1 MRALSPSSPHSAY
14 PSPQAAEKSHERD
27 STHTAAP
34 VRAAARPRLPHGPRR
49 LRRTRL
55 RLVQQGTGVR
65 RQADQRHP
73 DHLRDEDTRRQA
85 RRPDRPQ
92 PDPMGHRPVR
102 RPARPYR
109 RGRGRHQ
116 AGGEGSAEEVS
127 GTAMQGIGEHVS
139 GGVVRRGQMGVQGLL
154 VPEAAQAL
162 LAGEDPV
169 EHVPGAVG
177 FHDRMAVHQPQHAGR
192 RERHGINVAGERHP
206 GLRFVVRTGEPVPAH
221 RAGRA
226 RRSRR
231 DQPDRAE
238 RAHRV
243 EHRPGRRGPSAR
255 PHRLDTA
262 RRAARLLVREHRAHV
277 LLPLVRRQSGPA
289 VMDAGRRHHVLPVG
303 LHPYAG

>member
-1 MRALSPSSPHSAY
+1 MKGIRRIRQKIPEGRLGDLIGPSQIQWVIDQYGDPPAHTGVVAVGTKKAAKDLLRKSPELQCRALENTYQEESSDEGKWEYKDS
-14 PSPQAAEKSHERD
+14 SCRKQRKLSWLEKTLWNMYQVQSD
-27 STHTAAP
+27 STIEWLSTSRNTLVAA
-34 VRAAARPRLPHGPRR
+34 
-49 LRRTRL
+49 
-55 RLVQQGTGVR
+55 
-65 RQADQRHP
+65 D
-73 DHLRDEDTRRQA
+73 DT
-85 RRPDRPQ
+85 
-92 PDPMGHRPVR
+92 V
-102 RPARPYR
+102 
-109 RGRGRHQ
+109 
-116 AGGEGSAEEVS
+116 
-127 GTAMQGIGEHVS
+127 
-139 GGVVRRGQMGVQGLL
+139 
-154 VPEAAQAL
+154 
-162 LAGEDPV
+162 
-169 EHVPGAVG
+169 
-177 FHDRMAVHQPQHAGR
+177 
-192 RERHGINVAGERHP
+192 NVAGERHAE
-206 GLRFVVRTGEPVPAH
+206 LRFMVRTGEPVPAH